1 MTAPTQPY
9 SSAGSKI
16 SISATLP
23 TGTPDATKMAALTY
37 TEVLWVSEL
46 GMIGPESAVILFNPL
61 ADDNTYKAKGNR
73 NNGSV
78 DLKGARMPD
87 AGQDLLKAAEAAKV
101 PYSVKIELAE
111 GTEIYAIVLVTS
123 FKTNIGNSGQITMF
137 ESKCEI
143 SGAIFEVEPV

>member
-1 MTAPTQPY
+1 MAAPTQPF

-16 SISATLP
+16 YLSA
-23 TGTPDATKMAALTY
+23 ATAVSPSDTTMAALTY
-37 TEVLWVSEL
+37 TEVKWVSEL
-46 GMIGPESAVILFNPL
+46 GMIGPESAVILFNPVS
-61 ADDNTYKAKGNR
+61 DNNTYKAMGNR

-87 AGQDLLKAAEAAKV
+87 PGQALLVAAEAGGV
-101 PYSVKIELAE
+101 PYSLKIVLAD
-111 GTEIYAIVLVTS
+111 GTSLYAAVLVTS

-143 SGAIFEVEPV
+143 SGAVFTVVAP